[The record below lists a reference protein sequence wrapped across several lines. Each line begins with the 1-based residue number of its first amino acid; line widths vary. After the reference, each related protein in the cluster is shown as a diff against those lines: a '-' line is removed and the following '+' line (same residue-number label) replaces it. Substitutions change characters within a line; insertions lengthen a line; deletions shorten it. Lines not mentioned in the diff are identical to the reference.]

1 MVAAGVKVTV
11 LHKGNSSTNVAITNM
26 TSIPYVI
33 RQKGGIQ
40 MKFDPFQTLWFT
52 APDKNKTLDF
62 EVLNMFCSK
71 DGHPI
76 VKLVY

>member
-1 MVAAGVKVTV
+1 MKGVCLVAAGVKVTV
-11 LHKGNSSTNVAITNM
+11 LHKGKSSTNVAITNM

-52 APDKNKTLDF
+52 VPD
-62 EVLNMFCSK
+62 MFCSK
-71 DGHPI
+71 EGHPI